1 MEKLLQLMQII
12 KIHVKIIDKNRFV
25 NPRTLH
31 ILYHDLVKRSPWLI
45 PVMKSYKPHVEL
57 EI

>member
-1 MEKLLQLMQII
+1 MKII

-45 PVMKSYKPHVEL
+45 PVKKNYKPQVEL